1 MTGTK
6 LAVLGS
12 PISHSL
18 SPTLHSAA
26 YSCLG
31 LDWTFLAVD
40 VDRASFSSFITSLS
54 SDYRGFAVTMP
65 LKHDAYSLAET
76 HDFLSTVTRS
86 TNTLACSWESG
97 SLSMT
102 SYNTDVFGIVNALMD
117 AGCEDVRHVAIIGS
131 GATAASGIAAAAQLG
146 AEHVSLISRNANQVE
161 LSQIAEA
168 VGVAINFYSVG
179 SYENL
184 EPSDV
189 VLSTVPGNVELSLSA
204 IPRREQSFLLD
215 VAYNPWPSQR
225 AVEWEKQGG
234 IAVSGLEM
242 LVRQALIQVRVFV
255 LGSPEAEL
263 DHEQDVFAAMRASL
277 SHRQ

>member
-31 LDWTFLAVD
+31 LDWTFTAID
-40 VDRASFSSFITSLS
+40 VDKSSLSSFISSLTSE
-54 SDYRGFAVTMP
+54 YRGFAVTMP
-65 LKHDAYSLAET
+65 LKHDAFTMAGT
-76 HDFLSTVTRS
+76 HDLLSSATQS
-86 TNTLACSWESG
+86 TNTLVCDWDSG
-97 SLSMT
+97 SLFFS
-102 SYNTDVFGIVNALMD
+102 SYNTDVFGIVHALTD
-117 AGCEDVRHVAIIGS
+117 AGCRHVRHVVIVGS

-146 AEHVSLISRNANQVE
+146 AVLVSVISRSAHE
-161 LSQIAEA
+161 ESLSQVAET
-168 VGVAINFYSVG
+168 VGVKIRFHSVG
-179 SYENL
+179 SYEQL
-184 EPSDV
+184 EPCDV
-189 VLSTVPGNVELSLSA
+189 VLSTLPGNVELSLSA
-204 IPRREQSFLLD
+204 IPRREHSLLLD

-242 LVRQALIQVRVFV
+242 LVRQALIQVRIFV

-263 DHEQDVFAAMRASL
+263 DNESDVFMAMRASL
-277 SHRQ
+277 SHRE